1 MVCKSVTPRNEAGV
15 HLMRHTFLLIG
26 TLSAFCFGC
35 SSGPYVRSSPPPT
48 PVVVAAGSAAAVS
61 FGAEHAALIR
71 AYYAEES
78 SGSGSGRGRG
88 RGRSGG
94 LPPGIAKNLQ
104 RGKPL
109 PPGIAKQ
116 YLPPDLLVRLPPLSA
131 GLEYVV
137 IAGKLLLVEIAT
149 QVVRDVLI
157 DALFD

>member
-1 MVCKSVTPRNEAGV
+1 
-15 HLMRHTFLLIG
+15 MRHTYLLIG

-35 SSGPYVRSSPPPT
+35 SSGPYLRSSPPAAPA
-48 PVVVAAGSAAAVS
+48 VVTAGPAAAVS

-78 SGSGSGRGRG
+78 SGRGRG
-88 RGRSGG
+88 RGRNGG

-149 QVVRDVLI
+149 QAVRDVLI